1 MIKKIIN
8 IFIIA
13 IGIMLMGCNGVDR
26 AANDITETFFEGSD
40 MELWNEQQLSVV
52 QYYEKGGFKAC
63 EVVISGERYRALRSE
78 NGVIIVDKVLGDNEY
93 DIYYGDSV
101 ISIYMGLPLGSDLD
115 MLRVKFID
123 DVLDKGT
130 YLVIS
135 VAARSD
141 SSAYGYVIDMQEFKL
156 ISDDFDLNE
165 LNSVL
170 KCRLDNI
177 ALEDGRL
184 VAELGIEYAGDNINI
199 ETPAWS
205 VDGEDENIDAC
216 QLSVKL
222 SKVTPAEFVTFL
234 SRQVFIDI
242 NLSGSSIAAG
252 EPQNVEVRTQAQL
265 MLNMQYDSTEKIY
278 KPDYSS
284 IKVIWKDVD
293 GENLYQILK

>member
-177 ALEDGRL
+177 ALEDGRF

-252 EPQNVEVRTQAQL
+252 EPQNVEVRTKAQL

>member
-1 MIKKIIN
+1 MTKKIIN

-123 DVLDKGT
+123 NVLDKGT

-222 SKVTPAEFVTFL
+222 SKVTPAKFVTFL

>member
-1 MIKKIIN
+1 MTKKIIN

-222 SKVTPAEFVTFL
+222 SKVTPAKFVTFL

>member
-1 MIKKIIN
+1 MTKKIIN

>member
-1 MIKKIIN
+1 MTKKIIN

-222 SKVTPAEFVTFL
+222 SKVTPAKFVTFL

-265 MLNMQYDSTEKIY
+265 MLNMQYDSTERIY

>member
-1 MIKKIIN
+1 MTKKIIN

-265 MLNMQYDSTEKIY
+265 MLNMQYDSTERIY

>member
-1 MIKKIIN
+1 MTKKIIN

-52 QYYEKGGFKAC
+52 QYYEKDGFKAC

>member
-1 MIKKIIN
+1 M
-8 IFIIA
+8 
-13 IGIMLMGCNGVDR
+13 
-26 AANDITETFFEGSD
+26 
-40 MELWNEQQLSVV
+40 
-52 QYYEKGGFKAC
+52 QYYEKDGFKAC

>member
-1 MIKKIIN
+1 
-8 IFIIA
+8 
-13 IGIMLMGCNGVDR
+13 MGCNGVDR

-199 ETPAWS
+199 ETPA
-205 VDGEDENIDAC
+205 
-216 QLSVKL
+216 
-222 SKVTPAEFVTFL
+222 EFVTFL

-265 MLNMQYDSTEKIY
+265 MLNMQYDSTERIY

>member
-1 MIKKIIN
+1 
-8 IFIIA
+8 
-13 IGIMLMGCNGVDR
+13 MGCNGVDR

-115 MLRVKFID
+115 ILRVKFID

-293 GENLYQILK
+293 GENFYQILK

>member
-1 MIKKIIN
+1 MTKKIIN

-115 MLRVKFID
+115 MLRVKFMD

-293 GENLYQILK
+293 GENFYQILK

>member
-1 MIKKIIN
+1 MTKKIIN

-199 ETPAWS
+199 ETPVWS

>member
-1 MIKKIIN
+1 MTKNIIN

-115 MLRVKFID
+115 MLRVKFMD

>member
-1 MIKKIIN
+1 MTKKIIN

-199 ETPAWS
+199 ETPA
-205 VDGEDENIDAC
+205 
-216 QLSVKL
+216 
-222 SKVTPAEFVTFL
+222 EFVTFL

-265 MLNMQYDSTEKIY
+265 MLNMQYDSTERIY

>member
-1 MIKKIIN
+1 MTKKIIN

-52 QYYEKGGFKAC
+52 QYYEKDGFKAC

-222 SKVTPAEFVTFL
+222 SKVTPAKFVTFL

>member
-1 MIKKIIN
+1 MTKKIIN

-52 QYYEKGGFKAC
+52 QHYEKGGFKAC

-130 YLVIS
+130 YLVVS

-252 EPQNVEVRTQAQL
+252 EPQNVEVRTHAQL